1 MRNATRNITTAIMLV
16 SLSFGVIGIPLY
28 QHICAEMG
36 VAELFSTCTMHE
48 RETHDFSC
56 CSERSSQPTKQK
68 LDGVECCYEI
78 DATKQIHNAFE
89 YQFRPTFQPLRFTV
103 DNSVT
108 DVSHSFLALRS
119 ALYQHLHRD
128 HFPPGGG
135 ENTYLFNSSF
145 LI

>member
-68 LDGVECCYEI
+68 FDGVECCYEI
-78 DATKQIHNAFE
+78 DATKQ
-89 YQFRPTFQPLRFTV
+89 
-103 DNSVT
+103 VT
-108 DVSHSFLALRS
+108 DHFTSSSYDLASTLVASHTLAPGLFHSPLFTLRTS
-119 ALYQHLHRD
+119 LED
-128 HFPPGGG
+128 PSPPG
-135 ENTYLFNSSF
+135 ERTYILHSSL